1 MENYY
6 PYPDS
11 HDSSPR
17 SREIDTENA
26 SWDEPPS
33 NYKVK
38 FMCSYGGKIHPRPQ
52 DNQLAYVGGE
62 TKILSVDRNIKF
74 PGFMSKISSICE
86 GEVCLKYQLPGE
98 DLDALISVTNDEDL
112 EHMMLEYDRLCRPSN
127 KQVRL
132 RLFLFPLT
140 PPASTSFGSNETK
153 SERQWFVDALNSV
166 QIQPLEGSSPQ
177 AAASETNP
185 DFLFGLDKGLA
196 PPPPV
201 KLQDPTPPPTVPD
214 VLPKDYSVRSD
225 PGSEDRHVVG
235 DPVVSPADYQ
245 RQIQELQ
252 RLQIASQEQAMF
264 QRKNDESNTRAYPA
278 EYYAQK
284 IPEKLAPA
292 PQQMPVSIPA
302 TYWPERHMTTGGYPV
317 AASTGTEQSVYLI
330 HTSAGVYQT
339 PGLRPMTGQLAQ
351 PYYGM
356 QRVVSDVY
364 REPQVYNAAPPH
376 QQQKVGAYGE
386 GMGMM
391 RPSASGVGVT
401 EQGYAQVTYD
411 STGRQVYYTTP
422 GGAAPSYQAVTTA
435 AAQGDVRQGGVTIN
449 QDGKVVAKTSQGSL

>member
-74 PGFMSKISSICE
+74 PGFMTKISSICE

-127 KQVRL
+127 KQARL

-140 PPASTSFGSNETK
+140 LLHPPVSVPTRPNRSGSGSNASTDGS
-153 SERQWFVDALNSV
+153 RC
-166 QIQPLEGSSPQ
+166 
-177 AAASETNP
+177 AS
-185 DFLFGLDKGLA
+185 
-196 PPPPV
+196 
-201 KLQDPTPPPTVPD
+201 
-214 VLPKDYSVRSD
+214 KDYSVRSD

-252 RLQIASQEQAMF
+252 RILCTEDS
-264 QRKNDESNTRAYPA
+264 R
-278 EYYAQK
+278 
-284 IPEKLAPA
+284 KLAPA

-411 STGRQVYYTTP
+411 STGRQVYYTYT
-422 GGAAPSYQAVTTA
+422 GRG
-435 AAQGDVRQGGVTIN
+435 
-449 QDGKVVAKTSQGSL
+449 GSLVSGSDNGCCAR